1 MDHFLCPLYLK
12 YKAVKVTQFFF
23 LQQMFSMALG
33 ICLLRPHL
41 HHSGTGGV
49 GGPGLPRLG
58 TLSPASGLSG
68 EGGLA
73 DCERSSTSKSGVSD
87 GPGDSLTDRRRMEE
101 PCKLIMGLSSA
112 FSSSGTSWLWMNS
125 RRRIPLD
132 RTRIASLR
140 TVSSSK
146 VCIKCWEQTN
156 KKSFIYSLLLT
167 STRTRCQWEIIPS
180 GNGKCREITVELVGN

>member
-1 MDHFLCPLYLK
+1 MSELTFGGQETLEFRLSSTCVEFPQGGNPFRSINVWDWEYLW
-12 YKAVKVTQFFF
+12 KVH
-23 LQQMFSMALG
+23 S
-33 ICLLRPHL
+33 ILLRL
-41 HHSGTGGV
+41 C
-49 GGPGLPRLG
+49 LPRLG

-68 EGGLA
+68 KGGLA
-73 DCERSSTSKSGVSD
+73 DCGRSSTSKSGVSD
-87 GPGDSLTDRRRMEE
+87 GPGDSLTVRRRMEE
-101 PCKLIMGLSSA
+101 PCTLIMGLSPA

-125 RRRIPLD
+125 RRPIPLD

-146 VCIKCWEQTN
+146 VCMKCWEQTN

-180 GNGKCREITVELVGN
+180 GKGKCREITVELVGN